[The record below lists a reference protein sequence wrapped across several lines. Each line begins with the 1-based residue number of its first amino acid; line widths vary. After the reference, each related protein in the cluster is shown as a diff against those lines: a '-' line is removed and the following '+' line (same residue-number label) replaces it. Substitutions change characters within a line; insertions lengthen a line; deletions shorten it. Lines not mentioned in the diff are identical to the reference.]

1 MQGGPKAAMSD
12 QLYEE
17 NSNKRQVLTSQPNGL
32 AALTSRPD
40 RQSSSDPAHAR
51 QGSGATVKSADSKSK
66 APPLSPEQA
75 MRQFMSKLS
84 AFEHHEVFNYPEGR
98 MKG

>member
-1 MQGGPKAAMSD
+1 MSD